1 MTYQL
6 TIKYPKLE
14 ERIDEKDSVTNKKE
28 TMTEISKEEI
38 LELYQEFTRAGY
50 TVKVDFK
57 TENAFDEF
65 DVFQMAHVLE
75 TNGIDYKAT
84 LKFLDKTNKGDY
96 DTIAIIAQIIERYG
110 FDYTVS
116 SKLPVN
122 EKSEI
127 NFDKE
132 DTWFGPSAQY
142 TLTPSIRVKSASEF
156 KSLAEELNQH
166 ATVTGIIKTKQTD
179 DQILYLCL
187 DHYPAGTEVTLT
199 LKLA

>member
-50 TVKVDFK
+50 VVKVDFK

-65 DVFQMAHVLE
+65 DVFQMAHIFE
-75 TNGIDYKAT
+75 TNRIDYKAT
-84 LKFLDKTNKGDY
+84 LKFLDKTNKGNY
-96 DTIAIIAQIIERYG
+96 DTIATIAGIIERYG

-122 EKSEI
+122 KKSEI
-127 NFDKE
+127 NFDK
-132 DTWFGPSAQY
+132 
-142 TLTPSIRVKSASEF
+142 
-156 KSLAEELNQH
+156 
-166 ATVTGIIKTKQTD
+166 
-179 DQILYLCL
+179 
-187 DHYPAGTEVTLT
+187 
-199 LKLA
+199 